1 MWWSTLRGYA
11 MSTGKRRR
19 NRHQRVTL
27 SDVAQAAGVSSI
39 TVSRALRDPDKVS
52 PDLRETVLKFVESM
66 GYIPDFA
73 ARALASSDSGI
84 IAVISPA
91 LTNHAYLGVMRGI
104 EDRLRS
110 TDLRIQYANTNY
122 DPDDEVRQLKLF
134 LAQNPT
140 GIIFATVDTNPAVE
154 EILRVARCP
163 VVQIMD
169 VSAAPVNMA
178 IGVDHKIAA
187 ETATRHLIEKGY
199 KRIGLLGGRWDVRAR
214 RRLEGYTAVMQEAG
228 LYDPALVI
236 ALDSMTSV
244 ALGGHLLDRL
254 LETVPDAD
262 AAFCHHDEVALGVLF
277 ECQRRGIDVPKQ
289 FGICG
294 YNDMDYVAVS
304 VPAITS
310 VRIPRYEIGFRAVD
324 MLLRALDRPSASP
337 SLVDLGFTLIERETT
352 GRKQRRT

>member
-1 MWWSTLRGYA
+1 
-11 MSTGKRRR
+11 MSAGKRQR

-39 TVSRALRDPDKVS
+39 TVSRTLREPDKVS
-52 PDLRETVLKFVESM
+52 PDLRETVLKFVDSM

-84 IAVISPA
+84 IGVISPA

-104 EDRLRS
+104 EDRVRS
-110 TDLRIQYANTNY
+110 TDLRIQYANTTY
-122 DPDDEVRQLKLF
+122 DPADEVRQLKQF

-140 GIIFATVDTNPAVE
+140 GIIFANVDTNPAVE
-154 EILRVARCP
+154 DMLRVARCP

-169 VSAAPVNMA
+169 VSKAPANMA
-178 IGVDHKIAA
+178 IGIDHKVAG
-187 ETATRHLIEKGY
+187 EMATRHLIESGY
-199 KRIGLLGGRWDVRAR
+199 RRIGLLGGRWDARAR
-214 RRLEGYTAVMQEAG
+214 RRLEGYTAVMKEAG
-228 LYDPALVI
+228 LYDPALII
-236 ALDSMTSV
+236 ALDHMTSV
-244 ALGGHLLDRL
+244 PLGGHLLDRL
-254 LETVPDAD
+254 LQTVPDAD
-262 AAFCHHDEVALGVLF
+262 AAFCHHDELALGAVF
-277 ECQRRGIDVPKQ
+277 ECQRRGIDIPSQ

-324 MLLRALDRPSASP
+324 MILRALDRGSASP
-337 SLVDLGFTLIERETT
+337 SLVDLGFTLV
-352 GRKQRRT
+352 RRASTARQG